1 MSRDDPRFLAV
12 ATATLGLLAWGGEAS
27 GLLAPWA
34 LPIGAGLAL
43 VGNGPLAARGLSTLV
58 GAVAATGLLGVVGAA
73 PQDVALVRVAP
84 LVGVLVLGAVLAARP
99 GGRWP
104 AWAALVGAGAVL
116 AVGTAG
122 HALETASPVVAG
134 LIGGAL
140 PFLVREV
147 WADRTERRRVRVRA
161 VDHD

>member
-1 MSRDDPRFLAV
+1 MSRDDARFLAL
-12 ATATLGLLAWGGEAS
+12 ATAALGLLAWGGEAS

-34 LPIGAGLAL
+34 LLLGAGLAL
-43 VGNGPLAARGLSTLV
+43 AGNGPVAARGVSALV
-58 GAVAATGLLGVVGAA
+58 GAGTATILLWLVGAA

-140 PFLVREV
+140 PFLAREA
-147 WADRTERRRVRVRA
+147 WADRVVRRRARA
-161 VDHD
+161 EEIDHA